1 MRQGNSRIHAYADHM
16 HIFLKDLLK
25 NLSTVTINDSFYAM
39 TGTDQSTVQQT
50 WILQSAS
57 THGRILHLY
66 LIMCCF
72 AFLFL
77 ATALFQ
83 KNMMEGIRYILSIMH
98 SARHFMTSEEIY
110 QRGENANLWKPMK
123 NFWSF
128 LWFVNL
134 PLSSIPAECNST
146 SKNVHKVHICKFIL
160 HNKLYLPWFLWQRDK
175 SL

>member
-1 MRQGNSRIHAYADHM
+1 M

-25 NLSTVTINDSFYAM
+25 NLSTVIINDSFYAM

-57 THGRILHLY
+57 THGRILHLH

-98 SARHFMTSEEIY
+98 SARHFMTSEKIY
-110 QRGENANLWKPMK
+110 QRGENANLWKTSGHSYGLSIYHLAQFQQSVTLLLKMYTK
-123 NFWSF
+123 ITYANLFCTINFICLGF
-128 LWFVNL
+128 CGKRINL
-134 PLSSIPAECNST
+134 
-146 SKNVHKVHICKFIL
+146 CKY
-160 HNKLYLPWFLWQRDK
+160 KDQK
-175 SL
+175 SGFFFQ